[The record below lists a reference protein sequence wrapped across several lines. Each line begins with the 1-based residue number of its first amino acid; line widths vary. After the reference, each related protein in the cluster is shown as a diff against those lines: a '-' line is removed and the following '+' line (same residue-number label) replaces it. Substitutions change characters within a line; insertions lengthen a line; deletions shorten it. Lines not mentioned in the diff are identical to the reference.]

1 MTSENTSFA
10 VLVNCRKSMCTL
22 AQLGEILI
30 TSTYLCVK
38 GMLTFLKTHA
48 NGRREGDVVAW
59 TRLKTVSM
67 TSVHAQSASALLFGG
82 LAPVG
87 LQAHYVPFCNA
98 LVVPALSKEVNAPY
112 AYVKTNVALIK
123 KKLRSF
129 EHREKNHYIK
139 TYSCVRFLLLAK
151 TIFGRVVNLLSPRS
165 LQKTFEK
172 VLLLLRL

>member
-1 MTSENTSFA
+1 MTSENTSLA

-30 TSTYLCVK
+30 TSTYLCIK

-82 LAPVG
+82 LALVG
-87 LQAHYVPFCNA
+87 LQAHYVPFCTA
-98 LVVPALSKEVNAPY
+98 RVVPALSKEVNAPY
-112 AYVKTNVALIK
+112 EYIKTNVALIK
-123 KKLRSF
+123 KNF
-129 EHREKNHYIK
+129 EVLNTGKKSLHKN
-139 TYSCVRFLLLAK
+139 
-151 TIFGRVVNLLSPRS
+151 
-165 LQKTFEK
+165 LQ
-172 VLLLLRL
+172 LC